1 MECFV
6 EQSPHPLPVDAASG
20 SCSGRPAGIGIGI
33 VLGWPY
39 DASAVKAVILDVE
52 TVCVGVS
59 INSCGRGEQDNECAK
74 ADLAGAGS
82 SSADANAVP
91 ATSIECTM
99 ATCFVASSTV
109 RT

>member
-1 MECFV
+1 
-6 EQSPHPLPVDAASG
+6 
-20 SCSGRPAGIGIGI
+20 
-33 VLGWPY
+33 
-39 DASAVKAVILDVE
+39 VILDVE

-99 ATCFVASSTV
+99 VNLLRSIINGQNVKDPDNEGAAG
-109 RT
+109 